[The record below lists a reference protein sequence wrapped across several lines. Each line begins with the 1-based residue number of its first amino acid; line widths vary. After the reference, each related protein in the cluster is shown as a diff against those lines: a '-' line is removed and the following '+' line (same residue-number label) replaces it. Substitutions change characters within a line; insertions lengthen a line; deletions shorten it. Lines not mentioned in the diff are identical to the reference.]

1 MKRVWVWQGLSV
13 AFLVCA
19 VWAMGAMAQ
28 QPAVPGSGPPAIRGS
43 GTQNRIAKF
52 TNTTEVGDSAIFESG
67 VNIGIGTITPTTKLH
82 VAGTV
87 TASSFSTGAAN
98 AASGFNAL
106 QNNTTGV
113 DNAATGVQALRD
125 NTTGFS
131 NTASGDAA
139 LIRNT
144 SGNFNTAVGGGAL
157 AKNTTGDNNT
167 AIGFGAGGDLTTGRD
182 NIYVNNPGPP
192 AAAAGVESNT
202 IRIGTIQ
209 TSTFIAGIDGVDL
222 GSGDTVVVN
231 AGQLGIIAS
240 SRRLKDD
247 IRDMGEASS
256 RLMQL
261 RPVTFHY
268 KKENAGG
275 ARPLRYGLIA
285 EEVAKVYPELVGYST
300 TGEAYTVRYHLMNTL
315 LLNEVQKQNRQI
327 QGHQKEIVMQQKEI
341 AALMARLARLE
352 ALEAER
358 GSFAAQTK

>member
-1 MKRVWVWQGLSV
+1 MKRVWVWRGLSV

-28 QPAVPGSGPPAIRGS
+28 QPALPGPGPPAIRGS
-43 GTQNRIAKF
+43 GAPNRIAKF
-52 TNTTEVGDSAIFESG
+52 TDTTEIGDSAIFESG
-67 VNIGIGTITPTTKLH
+67 GNTGIGTITPATKLH
-82 VAGTV
+82 VVGTV
-87 TASSFSTGAAN
+87 TALYFSTGAAN

-113 DNAATGVQALRD
+113 DNTAIGVQALRD
-125 NTTGFS
+125 NTTGFN

-144 SGNFNTAVGGGAL
+144 SGNFNTAVGVSAL
-157 AKNTTGDNNT
+157 VNNTTGDNNT
-167 AIGFGAGGDLTTGRD
+167 TIGAGAGKDLTTGSN
-182 NIYVNNPGPP
+182 NIYVANVGV
-192 AAAAGVESNT
+192 AAESNT
-202 IRIGTIQ
+202 IRIGTAGTQ
-209 TSTFIAGIDGVDL
+209 TSTFIAGIDGVNL

-261 RPVTFHY
+261 RPVTFRY
-268 KKENAGG
+268 KKENADG

-327 QGHQKEIVMQQKEI
+327 QEHQKEIVMQQKEI

>member
-1 MKRVWVWQGLSV
+1 MKRVWVWRGLSV

-28 QPAVPGSGPPAIRGS
+28 QPAVRGPGPPAIRGS

-52 TNTTEVGDSAIFESG
+52 TDTTEIGDSAIFESG
-67 VNIGIGTITPTTKLH
+67 GNIGIGTITPTTKLH

-106 QNNTTGV
+106 QSNTTGV
-113 DNAATGVQALRD
+113 DNTAIGVQALRD
-125 NTTGFS
+125 NTTGFN

-144 SGNFNTAVGGGAL
+144 SGNFNTAVGVSAL

-167 AIGFGAGGDLTTGRD
+167 TIGSGAGKDLTTGSN
-182 NIYVNNPGPP
+182 NIYVANVGV
-192 AAAAGVESNT
+192 AAESNT
-202 IRIGTIQ
+202 IRIGTEGTQ
-209 TSTFIAGIDGVDL
+209 TSTFIAGIDGVNL

-261 RPVTFHY
+261 RPVTFRY
-268 KKENAGG
+268 KKENADG

-327 QGHQKEIVMQQKEI
+327 QEQQKQIVMQQKEI